1 MVSIF
6 PDTPAPL
13 LVLGSHQ
20 PGGRGGGCIPHLL
33 LAGEV
38 GCVRSYSSLARLVE
52 PVCEA
57 VCVSCER
64 PEGDVSLVF
73 LWLRYPWVSVSSY
86 DKVVTSPSFS
96 HLLAGAFVC
105 CWMTAGSVDV
115 GHKPYLRLHPKKMIQ
130 KKSGVRAT
138 VSLSFQVRARGS
150 NTQLTLKKW
159 ADASSLG
166 TGPPQ
171 RLLATRKSRCFR
183 STGLNHQDKILLK
196 GNCFCKGRSS
206 RKL

>member
-13 LVLGSHQ
+13 LVSGSHQ
-20 PGGRGGGCIPHLL
+20 PGGRGGGCVPHLL

-115 GHKPYLRLHPKKMIQ
+115 LFWVLLYTHCCFSVAPSCPVLCDPVDC
-130 KKSGVRAT
+130 SPP
-138 VSLSFQVRARGS
+138 
-150 NTQLTLKKW
+150 
-159 ADASSLG
+159 ASSVHG
-166 TGPPQ
+166 TSQARMLEWAAASCP
-171 RLLATRKSRCFR
+171 RAMHCDT
-183 STGLNHQDKILLK
+183 
-196 GNCFCKGRSS
+196 
-206 RKL
+206 